1 MKEKGK
7 IYGKYN
13 LKSEVNAKTGKK
25 GEKGL

>member
-1 MKEKGK
+1 VKEKGN
-7 IYGKYN
+7 IYGKFN